1 MLKDIITLD
10 CINIDLKA
18 TTKSEVID
26 EIIDILYKAIA
37 AECRSVVPE
46 LKKIC
51 RDNIPQN
58 AETPFI
64 LVLITDTDSRRC
76 LANRQ
81 RV

>member
-1 MLKDIITLD
+1 MG
-10 CINIDLKA
+10 
-18 TTKSEVID
+18 
-26 EIIDILYKAIA
+26 IDILYKAIA
-37 AECRSVVPE
+37 AECRSVVPD

-64 LVLITDTDSRRC
+64 LVLITDTDTRRC

-81 RV
+81 RVK